1 MYVYYR
7 QVFVYVYYRQVF
19 VYVYYSIAFFFSAM
33 HSKGLKSDYKKSK
46 PLKKSENKILFF
58 QFIPVYGLYMATHG
72 F

>member
-7 QVFVYVYYRQVF
+7 QVFVY